1 MCRSFQ
7 GNVTFRDNVNST
19 QLKYLTHEEVQLIAF
34 TLSHLTLD
42 QYYEIQCNELE
53 AIRSIYMDDFT
64 DLTKRKSSWDKQP
77 QIIFEITLRSVD
89 KEPVEGVFVIRR

>member
-1 MCRSFQ
+1 MS
-7 GNVTFRDNVNST
+7 
-19 QLKYLTHEEVQLIAF
+19 
-34 TLSHLTLD
+34 LSHLTLD

-89 KEPVEGVFVIRR
+89 KEPVESSITLHFAMTPMYPYTAPEIEFKNVQK